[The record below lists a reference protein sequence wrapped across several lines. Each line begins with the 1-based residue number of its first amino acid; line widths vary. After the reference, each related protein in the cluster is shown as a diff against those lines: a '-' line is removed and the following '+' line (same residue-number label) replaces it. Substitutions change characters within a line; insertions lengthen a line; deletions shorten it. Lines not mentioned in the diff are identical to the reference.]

1 MLIKHKCTY
10 IKLSENENSLLSC
23 HIPMIQIKICSRDD
37 FHFISLFPSSDV
49 CCNDGSHFLDN
60 TNELE
65 RRPTV
70 YTFTKALD
78 TTYWFVTLLW
88 IIYFL
93 NILKCS
99 CFVPISP
106 LLTRTWYMHIQ
117 WNDTCT
123 HPVPLLYLIFGIFE
137 YIFKPKLM
145 VFIVIGK

>member
-37 FHFISLFPSSDV
+37 FYFISLFPSSDV

-65 RRPTV
+65 RRPTM

-88 IIYFL
+88 IIYLFL
-93 NILKCS
+93 EYFEMFL
-99 CFVPISP
+99 F
-106 LLTRTWYMHIQ
+106 RTNFPTSYTYLVHAHTMEWYMYSPCSIIVSYF
-117 WNDTCT
+117 WN
-123 HPVPLLYLIFGIFE
+123 IWI
-137 YIFKPKLM
+137 YI
-145 VFIVIGK
+145 